1 MKGFLN
7 FIREQ
12 GVVGLAVGFLLG
24 GAVSKLVAA
33 LITDIINP
41 FLSLILG
48 FAGNFRDAYVTL
60 GGAKFMWGNFVS
72 TLIDLLV
79 VAAIVY
85 YGVKGIGLD
94 RLDKKKEDTTKPKK

>member
-41 FLSLILG
+41 LLGLLLG

-60 GGAKFMWGNFVS
+60 GSAKLMWGNFVS

-85 YGVKGIGLD
+85 YGIRGIGLD
-94 RLDKKKEDTTKPKK
+94 RLDKKKEDAPKPKK